1 MIAFSSKPTK
11 LASFDRR
18 IENSPRDSLSFLLSK
33 IDNHRISYNKVRPMS
48 SILPPR
54 PRHLGA
60 KVRICIVA
68 SKYNEEFTDA
78 LVENAIDELGE
89 LMPNSRVDL
98 IRVPG
103 AFEIPVTVSQII
115 QRDAPVC
122 IIALGLIIRGATA
135 HADLVAESVTSSL
148 QSLAVNHRVPIIH
161 EVLLVDDEKQAYAR
175 CIGAALNRGREAARV
190 ATSMIDIFQELDR
203 SIPRTSSRP
212 NA

>member
-11 LASFDRR
+11 SASFDRR
-18 IENSPRDSLSFLLSK
+18 IENGPRDSLSFLLSK
-33 IDNHRISYNKVRPMS
+33 IDNHRIFYNKVRPMS